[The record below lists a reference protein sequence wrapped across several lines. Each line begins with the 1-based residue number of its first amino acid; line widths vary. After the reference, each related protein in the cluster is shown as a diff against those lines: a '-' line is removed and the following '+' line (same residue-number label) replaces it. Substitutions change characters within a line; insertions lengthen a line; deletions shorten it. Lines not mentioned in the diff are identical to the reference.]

1 MAAVPALGDWVR
13 DEGGVE
19 GGKEEGLKGAGET
32 SSRKK
37 SQGLQAGGR
46 G

>member
-1 MAAVPALGDWVR
+1 VPALGDRER
-13 DEGGVE
+13 DDGGVE
-19 GGKEEGLKGAGET
+19 GGREEGLKGAGET

-37 SQGLQAGGR
+37 SQGLQAEGR